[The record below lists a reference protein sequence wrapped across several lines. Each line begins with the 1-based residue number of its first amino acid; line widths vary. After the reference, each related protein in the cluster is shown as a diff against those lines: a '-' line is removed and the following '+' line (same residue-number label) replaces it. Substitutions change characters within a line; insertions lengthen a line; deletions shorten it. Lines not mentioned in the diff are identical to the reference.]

1 MWNVQYVNDDID
13 IDEDGNF
20 VYVDANEFIVVRYV
34 GGEVGWERYD
44 DAAFETREE
53 AERVARILNAGF

>member
-20 VYVDANEFIVVRYV
+20 VYVDANEFIIVRYV
-34 GGEVGWERYD
+34 GGEFGWERYD